1 MHKLADLRVG
11 DVMVFLSV
19 VRCQSVNAAAREL
32 DVQPSQVS
40 KAVGRLEVQLG
51 VSLLVRS
58 QRGVTL
64 SDAGNRL
71 LPQLTELVQRVQE
84 LDRRDGVDTAIAIA
98 APSYIIS
105 WSAPC
110 LAEALQGDRVRAI
123 QMAPSLIRTLS
134 SRNLFDVCITLA
146 DETLPESWASV
157 KVGEM
162 RRACFGPP
170 ALAARLGPAP
180 VALESIRD
188 VPFVLPVY
196 NENGIYI
203 PVDDGCP
210 LKPNQRKAGH
220 EAPTMALAL
229 ELASATEQLVFGPLL
244 AAFRHIAE
252 GRMVEIAVDGWEI
265 SDPVYV
271 AFNVD
276 RVRTTQQR
284 LITDALTAALAR
296 YATRD

>member
-19 VRCQSVNAAAREL
+19 ARCQSVNAAAREL

-40 KAVGRLEVQLG
+40 KAVGRLEAQLG

-64 SDAGNRL
+64 SDEGSRL

-98 APSYIIS
+98 APSYIIA

-110 LAEALQGDRVRAI
+110 LAEALRGDRVRAI

-146 DETLPESWASV
+146 DEALPESWASV
-157 KVGEM
+157 QVGEM

-170 ALAARLGPAP
+170 SLAARLGPAP
-180 VALESIRD
+180 VAVEKIRE

-210 LKPNQRKAGH
+210 LKPSQRIAGH
-220 EAPTMALAL
+220 EAPTMGLAL
-229 ELASATEQLVFGPLL
+229 ELASATEQLVFGPLM
-244 AAFRHIAE
+244 AASRHLAE
-252 GRMVEIAVDGWEI
+252 GRMVEILVDGWAI

-296 YATRD
+296 FTV